1 MEASTWILSYIIGI
15 MLLLTSVGV
24 GIHNVPN
31 GILFNGIGL
40 VTFGAGTFIMGMLTG
55 RDVKFK

>member
-15 MLLLTSVGV
+15 VLLITSLAFGVQQVPNGLLLNGV
-24 GIHNVPN
+24 GIVTLSS
-31 GILFNGIGL
+31 GI
-40 VTFGAGTFIMGMLTG
+40 FIMGMLTG